1 MLRIRL
7 LGGVGV
13 VTSGGEPVDVG
24 PAKCQALLAA
34 LALAPGRVVPVGR
47 LVELVWGPHPPRTAE
62 RTLQSYATRL
72 RRALGPGSIRRVG
85 AAYLLDVA
93 PEAVDVVRF
102 QRLLDERDVAAALA
116 EWAGP
121 PLAGLA
127 APGLAGA
134 VDGLVER
141 WLAAVEVDLAHR
153 VESDARSALGRL
165 TELTAAHPLREGL
178 WALLMTA
185 LYRAGRP
192 SEALAAFRAART
204 HLVETLGVEPGPALR
219 ELEALVLAHDER
231 LLPHG
236 GGIGRRAG
244 GGFGQAGK
252 GPGEAGEGLGE
263 AVVRPGP
270 DDRPGNLP
278 RRLGRLLGREHDLEA
293 VGGALAVAP
302 VVTLVGPGGIGKTR
316 LALAAAA
323 RHPDAGAVWL
333 VKLTE
338 IAASSDVA
346 RAVAGVVG
354 VTESSGR
361 PLGES
366 VVAALRQRRVLLVL
380 DNCEHVVDGA
390 AVLAQAIAEGCPEVR
405 IMATSREPLGLGH
418 GFERLVAVGPLEP
431 AGAGAELFAERARA
445 VFPAFDAR
453 AGRAEITEICRRL
466 DGLPLAIE
474 LAAARTAALGL
485 TDLLERLDDQL
496 RLLVGGAR
504 TADERHRTLRATV
517 RWSYDLLVP
526 GARRLFRQLSVFAGP
541 FDLGAATAVAAGEA
555 GEAEY
560 LLGDLVARSMLV
572 AEAGPF
578 GRRFRLLETMRQFA
592 AERLAEAGE
601 TRQATERHARW
612 CLAAATRIQV
622 LLAGPAE
629 VEGVARLDEL
639 WPDLR
644 AAFDRACAA
653 GDVALAR
660 ALVRRVVVEVVRR
673 SRHEIGD
680 WIERLLTLGRP
691 EPDLTPGRPEPEP
704 DPDLVV
710 FALTWAAQRYKM
722 SQDSAAY
729 ERLVARHGEPDH
741 PLVHHARASV
751 YEDYPAHL
759 TWAAPAVAE
768 LRRRGE
774 GDLAE
779 QFELDVGA
787 ALLFTG
793 RFAEHDAVV
802 GTLVERYRRQGP
814 PTLLNLTLV
823 LLGYSAL
830 LRGRHDRA
838 DRLFDEAVGVEVP
851 ARTHSPNRAVQAR
864 AVFRRGER
872 ARAFAILHAHVEQ
885 LLDDGNM
892 QAACVTTVE
901 FVNMAAAVGR
911 LEDAARM
918 LGFLETTGLLEHPA
932 WRTLVEGAAARVA
945 ADPRV
950 DPERERAGGRR
961 LDDRRALEYMRGVL
975 GLLSQAPGPTGRP
988 SDDKQGR
995 CSTGIA

>member
-7 LGGVGV
+7 LGEVGA

-34 LALAPGRVVPVGR
+34 LALAPGKVVPVGR
-47 LVELVWGPHPPRTAE
+47 LVELVWGPHPPRTAD

-85 AAYLLDVA
+85 AAYLLDVV

-121 PLAGLA
+121 PLAGLVV
-127 APGLAGA
+127 PGLAGA
-134 VDGLVER
+134 VDGLVEQ
-141 WLAAVEVDLAHR
+141 WLAAVEVDLAR
-153 VESDARSALGRL
+153 QVETDARSALGRL
-165 TELTAAHPLREGL
+165 TELTAAYPLREGL

-192 SEALAAFRAART
+192 SEALAAFRAARR
-204 HLVETLGVEPGPALR
+204 HLVDTLGVEPGPALR
-219 ELEALVLAHDER
+219 ELEALVLEHDRR
-231 LLPHG
+231 LLP
-236 GGIGRRAG
+236 
-244 GGFGQAGK
+244 
-252 GPGEAGEGLGE
+252 PGEGFAQVGEHPVPGE
-263 AVVRPGP
+263 
-270 DDRPGNLP
+270 RPGNLP
-278 RRLGRLLGREHDLEA
+278 RRLGRLLGRDHDLEA
-293 VGGALAVAP
+293 VGGALAVSP

-323 RHPDAGAVWL
+323 RHLDADGVWL
-333 VKLTE
+333 VKLAE
-338 IAASSDVA
+338 IAAPSDVA

-366 VVAALRQRRVLLVL
+366 VVAALRHRRVLLVL

-390 AVLAQAIAEGCPEVR
+390 AALAQAIAEGCPEVR
-405 IMATSREPLGLGH
+405 ILATSRERLDLGH

-431 AGAGAELFAERARA
+431 AGAAAELFAQRARA

-517 RWSYDLLVP
+517 RWSYDLLAP
-526 GARRLFRQLSVFAGP
+526 AAQRLFRQLSVFAGP
-541 FDLGAATAVAAGEA
+541 FDLGAAAAVAATTVAATAESNGADGSRAAGWPGDPGTADVGGAGGAMGEV
-555 GEAEY
+555 ED

-572 AEAGPF
+572 AETGPF

-592 AERLAEAGE
+592 AERLADAGE
-601 TRQATERHARW
+601 TRQATARHARW
-612 CLAAATRIQV
+612 CLKAATRVQV

-639 WPDLR
+639 WPNLR

-653 GDVALAR
+653 GDTALAR
-660 ALVRRVVVEVVRR
+660 ALVRRVVVEIVRR

-680 WIERLLTLGRP
+680 WIERLLALGQ
-691 EPDLTPGRPEPEP
+691 PGAEP

-729 ERLVARHGEPDH
+729 ERLVERHGEPDH
-741 PLVHHARASV
+741 PLVRHARASV
-751 YEDYPAHL
+751 YEDYPAHV

-768 LRRRGE
+768 LRRHGAD
-774 GDLAE
+774 DLAE

-793 RFAEHDAVV
+793 RFAEHDAAV
-802 GTLVERYRRQGP
+802 GALVERYRRQGP

-830 LRGRHDRA
+830 LRGRHDHA

-872 ARAFAILHAHVEQ
+872 AQAFAILHSHVEQ

-892 QAACVTTVE
+892 QAVCVTTVE

-932 WRTLVEGAAARVA
+932 WRTLVDGATARVA

-961 LDDRRALEYMRGVL
+961 LDDRQALEYMRGVL
-975 GLLSQAPGPTGRP
+975 GLLT
-988 SDDKQGR
+988 
-995 CSTGIA
+995 